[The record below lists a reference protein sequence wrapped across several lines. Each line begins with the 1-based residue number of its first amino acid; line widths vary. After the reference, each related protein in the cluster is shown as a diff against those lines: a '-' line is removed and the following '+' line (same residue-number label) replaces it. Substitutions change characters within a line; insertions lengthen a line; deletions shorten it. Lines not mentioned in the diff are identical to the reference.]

1 MSVLEQAKLIAGI
14 FRDVLIS
21 LLILVI
27 LIGGVMFVRELNQ
40 ARGELRQ
47 VTSGSTN

>member
-1 MSVLEQAKLIAGI
+1 MDGLTQTKLIAGI
-14 FRDVLIS
+14 IRDVLIS
-21 LLILVI
+21 LLIVVV
-27 LIGGVMFVRELNQ
+27 LIGGATFLRELNQ